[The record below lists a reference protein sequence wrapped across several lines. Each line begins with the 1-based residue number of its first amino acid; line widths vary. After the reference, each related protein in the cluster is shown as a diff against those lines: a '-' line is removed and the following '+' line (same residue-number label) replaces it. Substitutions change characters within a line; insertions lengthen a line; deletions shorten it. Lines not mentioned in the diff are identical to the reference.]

1 MLNQKL
7 RFGLAAVALSALV
20 IYAVAVPS
28 ASALT
33 PRDFQYLNDN
43 HKTDRF
49 PGGQHVYG
57 DNLCSPQEWPTMKQS
72 LGSAQR
78 NPSECSELKQWQACI
93 PATQTKS
100 G

>member
-7 RFGLAAVALSALV
+7 RFGLTAVALSALV
-20 IYAVAVPS
+20 IYAVAIPS

-49 PGGQHVYG
+49 PGGQHVCG
-57 DNLCSPQEWPTMKQS
+57 DHLCTPQEWSAMKQS
-72 LGSAQR
+72 LGTAQR
-78 NPSECSELKQWQACI
+78 NPGECSQLKQWEACI
-93 PATQTKS
+93 PGQTKT